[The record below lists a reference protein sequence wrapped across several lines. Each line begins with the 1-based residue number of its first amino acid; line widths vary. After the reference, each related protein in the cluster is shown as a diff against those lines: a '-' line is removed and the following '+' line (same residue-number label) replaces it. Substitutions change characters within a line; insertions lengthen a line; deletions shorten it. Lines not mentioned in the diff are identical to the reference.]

1 MDTYTEDLAVT
12 RDLLVGTGPFIVGL
26 VVVILCFGA
35 VWWGIRLRAR
45 EPIPPQ
51 QPQRRA
57 GSWQKVQEADHEA
70 RAAGHGPGHQDD
82 EDSVG
87 YVTQNREPHE
97 VDRDGRRRF
106 PSELG
111 GPGTRDSGKR
121 GTEDRPTWREG
132 SSGSFGNG

>member
-1 MDTYTEDLAVT
+1 MDTYAEDLAVT

-45 EPIPPQ
+45 EPVPPQ
-51 QPQRRA
+51 RPQHRA
-57 GSWQKVQEADHEA
+57 GSWQKAQEADHEA

-82 EDSVG
+82 GDSVG
-87 YVTQNREPHE
+87 YVTQNREPDE
-97 VDRDGRRRF
+97 LRPDRSRRS

-111 GPGTRDSGKR
+111 GSGTRDTGKR
-121 GTEDRPTWREG
+121 GTEDRPRWREG
-132 SSGSFGNG
+132 GSGSFGNG

>member
-45 EPIPPQ
+45 EPAPPQ
-51 QPQRRA
+51 RPQRRA
-57 GSWQKVQEADHEA
+57 GAWQEAQEAEHEA

-82 EDSVG
+82 DDSVG
-87 YVTQNREPHE
+87 YVTQNREPDE
-97 VDRDGRRRF
+97 LNRDGSRRF

-111 GPGTRDSGKR
+111 GSGTRDSGKG

>member
-12 RDLLVGTGPFIVGL
+12 RDLLIGTGPFIVGL

-45 EPIPPQ
+45 EPAPPQ
-51 QPQRRA
+51 HPQPRA
-57 GSWQKVQEADHEA
+57 DAWQKAQEADHEA

-82 EDSVG
+82 DGSVG
-87 YVTQNREPHE
+87 YVTQHREPDE
-97 VDRDGRRRF
+97 LDPEGGRRF

-111 GPGTRDSGKR
+111 GSGTRRARDTGA
-121 GTEDRPTWREG
+121 
-132 SSGSFGNG
+132 